1 MGCGLLKR
9 NTKAAVAVVAASAL
23 LVVGGASGA
32 VAGKLITGNQIAK
45 DTITAKNL
53 APKSVGRSE
62 LAPSATKALEGKAGA
77 QGPAG
82 VAGAQGP
89 QGAQGSQGAPGSQGS
104 QGIQGPQG
112 VAGADAVLDTYDEV
126 TEPNPDPNWH
136 GAPVV
141 LVTPSPVNG
150 TADVPQ
156 DILTFHLDKGEY
168 RLDLAAQF
176 VHFVPG
182 ADGEDFGVVSVTAD
196 GEPLGGQM
204 WTSDIPSSNNVAQ
217 TYGWQHLE
225 VGADGVDIAVQ
236 ATVRGVR
243 HAEAGAYVTVSKLG

>member
-1 MGCGLLKR
+1 MGCGTLKR
-9 NTKAAVAVVAASAL
+9 NTKAAVAVVAAATI

-45 DTITAKNL
+45 DTITSKNL
-53 APKSVGRSE
+53 APKSVGKSE
-62 LAPSATKALEGKAGA
+62 LAPSATKALAGQDGATGA

-82 VAGAQGP
+82 VAGAKGAQGAQGPQGIAGPQGP
-89 QGAQGSQGAPGSQGS
+89 QGAPGAPGT
-104 QGIQGPQG
+104 
-112 VAGADAVLDTYDEV
+112 DAVLDVYDEV

-156 DILTFHLDKGEY
+156 DILTFHLDQGEY

-182 ADGEDFGVVSVTAD
+182 ADGEDFGVVTVTAD

-217 TYGWQHLE
+217 TFGWQHVE
-225 VGADGVDIAVQ
+225 VGADGADIAVK

>member
-1 MGCGLLKR
+1 MGCGTLKR
-9 NTKAAVAVVAASAL
+9 NTKAAVAVVAAATI

-45 DTITAKNL
+45 DTITSKNL
-53 APKSVGRSE
+53 APKSVGKSE
-62 LAPSATKALEGKAGA
+62 LAPSALKGFKDGVDGA

-82 VAGAQGP
+82 VAGAKGP
-89 QGAQGSQGAPGSQGS
+89 QGAQGLQGI

-112 VAGADAVLDTYDEV
+112 APGADAVLDVYDEV

-150 TADVPQ
+150 TDDDPQ
-156 DILTFHLDKGEY
+156 DILTFHLDQGEY

-182 ADGEDFGVVSVTAD
+182 ADGEDFGVVTVTVD

-217 TYGWQHLE
+217 TFGWQHVD
-225 VGADGVDIAVQ
+225 VGADGVDIAVK

>member
-1 MGCGLLKR
+1 MGCGTLKR
-9 NTKAAVAVVAASAL
+9 NTKAAVAVVAAAAI

-45 DTITAKNL
+45 DTITSKNL
-53 APKSVGRSE
+53 APKSVGKSE
-62 LAPSATKALEGKAGA
+62 LAPSALKGFKDGVDGA

-82 VAGAQGP
+82 AVGAQGPKGAAGAQG
-89 QGAQGSQGAPGSQGS
+89 AQGLQGAPGAPGA
-104 QGIQGPQG
+104 P
-112 VAGADAVLDTYDEV
+112 GADAVLDTYDEV
-126 TEPNPDPNWH
+126 TEPNADPNWH

-182 ADGEDFGVVSVTAD
+182 ADGEDFGVVTVTVD

-217 TYGWQHLE
+217 TFGWQHVE
-225 VGADGVDIAVQ
+225 VGADGADLAVK